1 MAKRTAEIRRKT
13 RETDISLALNLDGTG
28 GYEIKSGIGFFDHML
43 SLFAKHGHFD
53 LKLSCKGDLN
63 VDAHHSVEDIGLCL
77 GEAVQKALGEK
88 KGIARYGFFMLP
100 MDEALA
106 RATVDLGGRPF
117 FAFKG
122 ELPAAEPGGF
132 PPELVADFFKAVSDS
147 GKLNLH
153 LELADGRNAHHCI
166 EALFKCFSRALA
178 SACRIKGDVHD
189 VPSTKG
195 VL

>member
-1 MAKRTAEIRRKT
+1 MAKRTAEIKRKT
-13 RETDISLALNLDGTG
+13 RETDISLALNLDGKG
-28 GYEIKSGIGFFDHML
+28 GYEIKSGVGFFDHML
-43 SLFAKHGHFD
+43 SLFAKHGYFD

-77 GEAVQKALGEK
+77 GEAIQKALGEK

-106 RATVDLGGRPF
+106 RAAVDLGGRPF

-122 ELPAAEPGGF
+122 NLPATEPGGF

-153 LELADGRNAHHCI
+153 LELADGRNTHHCI
-166 EALFKCFSRALA
+166 EALFKCFSKALA
-178 SACRIKGDVHD
+178 SACRIKGDVND

-195 VL
+195 IL